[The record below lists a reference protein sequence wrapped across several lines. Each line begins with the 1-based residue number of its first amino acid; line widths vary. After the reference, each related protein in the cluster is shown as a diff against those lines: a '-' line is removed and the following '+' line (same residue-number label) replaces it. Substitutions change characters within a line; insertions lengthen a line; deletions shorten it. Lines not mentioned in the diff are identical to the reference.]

1 MSSPVEVARS
11 PLPDGVER
19 YPGRWIAI
27 RGGEI
32 VADADTFEAL
42 IDDERVDQKDVL
54 YRVPER
60 GSSFYDTL
68 SSH

>member
-11 PLPDGVER
+11 PLPDGFER
-19 YPGRWIAI
+19 YAGRWIAI

-60 GSSFYDTL
+60 GSSFYSTL